1 MFKIEELNPVDTT
14 WLASGRKSGLKS
26 YSYRG
31 ARLELNK
38 EESLGLQ
45 NSFELMKE
53 LFSDFNTNGT
63 QVISAASG
71 DSYALESAEWQNGV
85 FTYSILD
92 GLINEKVDLDK
103 NGNILVSELKEYLA
117 ESVYNLTGGKQKPTS
132 RQENIEFD
140 FNIW

>member
-92 GLINEKVDLDK
+92 GLINEKADLDK
-103 NGNILVSELKEYLA
+103 NGNILVSELKEY
-117 ESVYNLTGGKQKPTS
+117 
-132 RQENIEFD
+132 
-140 FNIW
+140 